1 MTSPDPMSLGFTIV
15 IFVLLVALVFVI
27 YVRFL
32 RRKPG
37 STAGKA
43 SATNGKV
50 AAKAEPKPKKGG
62 AREVQIVE
70 NGPAGTVY
78 YFENGQTLKVY
89 WEFGGGDTIA
99 ILYPPTEEK
108 WDTQVPWA
116 QGRRR
121 EVLEFVAKQVI
132 QQKAPGCDVRWSADY
147 IELVKG

>member
-1 MTSPDPMSLGFTIV
+1 MTSLDPMSLAFTIV
-15 IFVLLVALVFVI
+15 FFVLLVALVIVI
-27 YVRFL
+27 YMRFV
-32 RRKPG
+32 RRKP
-37 STAGKA
+37 TRAAA
-43 SATNGKV
+43 SVKTV
-50 AAKAEPKPKKGG
+50 PKAEPKPKKGG

-89 WEFGGGDTIA
+89 WEFGGGDAVA
-99 ILYPPTEEK
+99 ILYTPTEEK
-108 WDTQVPWA
+108 WDSQVPWA

-132 QQKAPGCDVRWSADY
+132 QQKSPGCDIRWSDGY